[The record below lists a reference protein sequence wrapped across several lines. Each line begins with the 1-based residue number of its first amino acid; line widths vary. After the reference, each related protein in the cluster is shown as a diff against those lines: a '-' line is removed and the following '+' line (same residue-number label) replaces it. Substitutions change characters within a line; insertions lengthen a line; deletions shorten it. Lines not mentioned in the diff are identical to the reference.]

1 MSKKKAC
8 LIAANYMS
16 EVAVPELQ
24 CLRRG
29 KEILAT
35 QRLGL
40 QLLRVHCH
48 GDLENTTT
56 LNN

>member
-1 MSKKKAC
+1 
-8 LIAANYMS
+8 MS